1 MEYAQKL
8 VYNNNSTVSIL
19 DVNTTYG
26 TNFVVESTINSLN
39 QKYPENIIL
48 MSEKTIRKEFLTKLD
63 LMIVS
68 LESWKTLVDSQ
79 SAWLTNVPSVLIIKP

>member
-1 MEYAQKL
+1 
-8 VYNNNSTVSIL
+8 L

-39 QKYPENIIL
+39 EKYPENIIL
-48 MSEKTIRKEFLTKLD
+48 MTEKTMRKEFLTKLD

-79 SAWLTNVPSVLIIKP
+79 STWLTNVPSVLIIKP